1 MNQYVGEDDL
11 VGMDEVEELLEELDI
26 AGVDISGIDDEDLI
40 GAVRRARRRGGIA
53 RRRAG
58 GKLAMRKVVGLS
70 QEGRPRQFPIMM
82 TRQIG
87 LADATAA
94 NISGTADRRGL
105 CQGLFI
111 EGNSAAGVRV
121 YGIYVTAI
129 NVNGRNCVIG
139 SGFVPATVAFGEFAQ
154 SAGGAGQW
162 EFGVVD
168 QGGQAIVTVQNDSG
182 AAADCSGTFRCETT
196 DA

>member
-1 MNQYVGEDDL
+1 MRNYVGEDDL

-26 AGVDISGIDDEDLI
+26 AGVDVSDIGAEDLV
-40 GAVRRARRRGGIA
+40 GAVRRARRRSP
-53 RRRAG
+53 R
-58 GKLAMRKVVGLS
+58 LASRKVIGLAN
-70 QEGRPRQFPIMM
+70 EGRPRQFPIMM
-82 TRQIG
+82 TRQVG
-87 LADATAA
+87 LADAAAA
-94 NISGTADRRGL
+94 NITGTADRRGL

-154 SAGGAGQW
+154 SAGGAAQW

-168 QGGQAIVTVQNDSG
+168 QGGQAIVTLQNDSG
-182 AAADCSGTFRCETT
+182 AAADCSGTFRCQTT